1 MLIEGNLRHIRSDV
15 VLSLTGVMDVLTRLA
30 QPWATL
36 YADHSWI
43 QSTMLFLHLAGI
55 FLGGGFAIAT
65 DRDTFIAV
73 RAARLSGQ
81 IRHLGRIRTIH
92 KPVMFGLILA
102 LGSGF
107 LLFAADL
114 EHYSTSGVF
123 WLKMVLLAAL
133 LTNGFVLRRTE
144 ETLNA
149 GRQDSPR
156 LWGRLWKISASSL
169 ALWLAVILAGTL
181 LSAG

>member
-1 MLIEGNLRHIRSDV
+1 M
-15 VLSLTGVMDVLTRLA
+15 LSLTGAMDVLTRLA

-36 YADHSWI
+36 YADHSWL
-43 QSTMLFLHLAGI
+43 QTTTLFLHLSGI

-92 KPVMFGLILA
+92 KPVMFGLTLA

-114 EHYSTSGVF
+114 EHYSASAVF

-133 LTNGFVLRRTE
+133 LANGFVLKHTE
-144 ETLNA
+144 EALNA
-149 GRQDSPR
+149 GRQDSPK

>member
-1 MLIEGNLRHIRSDV
+1 MLAAWGA
-15 VLSLTGVMDVLTRLA
+15 GDVLARMA

-36 YADHSWI
+36 YSNHPWV
-43 QSTMLFLHLAGI
+43 QTSTLFVHLAGI

-81 IRHLGRIRTIH
+81 IRHLGRIRNIH
-92 KPVMFGLILA
+92 KPVMLGLALA

-114 EHYSTSGVF
+114 EHYRGSVVF
-123 WLKMVLLAAL
+123 WVKMALLAAL
-133 LTNGFVLRRTE
+133 LANGYVLKRTE
-144 ETLNA
+144 EALNA
-149 GRQDSPR
+149 GQPDSPK
-156 LWGRLWKISASSL
+156 LWGRLWKISVSSL
-169 ALWLAVILAGTL
+169 VLWLAIILAGTML
-181 LSAG
+181 GAE

>member
-1 MLIEGNLRHIRSDV
+1 
-15 VLSLTGVMDVLTRLA
+15 MDVLTRLA

-36 YADHSWI
+36 YADHSWLQTTI
-43 QSTMLFLHLAGI
+43 LFLHLSAI

-102 LGSGF
+102 LTSGF

-114 EHYSTSGVF
+114 EHYSASPVF
-123 WLKMVLLAAL
+123 WVKMVLLAAL
-133 LTNGFVLRRTE
+133 LANGFVLKRTE

-149 GRQDSPR
+149 GRQDSPK

-169 ALWLAVILAGTL
+169 VLWLAVILAGTL
-181 LSAG
+181 LSVG

>member
-1 MLIEGNLRHIRSDV
+1 M
-15 VLSLTGVMDVLTRLA
+15 
-30 QPWATL
+30 
-36 YADHSWI
+36 
-43 QSTMLFLHLAGI
+43 
-55 FLGGGFAIAT
+55 
-65 DRDTFIAV
+65 

-92 KPVMFGLILA
+92 KPVMFGLVLA

-114 EHYSTSGVF
+114 EHYSASAVF

-133 LTNGFVLRRTE
+133 LANGFVLKRTE
-144 ETLNA
+144 EELNA
-149 GRQDSPR
+149 GRQDSPQ

-169 ALWLAVILAGTL
+169 VLWLAVILAGTL

>member
-1 MLIEGNLRHIRSDV
+1 MLGSLAAVDV
-15 VLSLTGVMDVLTRLA
+15 FARMA
-30 QPWATL
+30 QPWATF
-36 YADHSWI
+36 YSDHTWV
-43 QSTMLFLHLAGI
+43 QTTTLFFHLAGI

-92 KPVMFGLILA
+92 RPVLFGLVLA

-114 EHYSTSGVF
+114 EHYRGSVVF
-123 WLKMVLLAAL
+123 WVKMALLAVLLG
-133 LTNGFVLRRTE
+133 NGFILKRTE
-144 ETLNA
+144 EALNA
-149 GRQDSPR
+149 GQPDSPK

-169 ALWLAVILAGTL
+169 MLWLAVILAGTL
-181 LSAG
+181 LEAE